1 MMKNSTAIK
10 KLLDVFL
17 QKKYLAIPK
26 QYGDFKEYAIK
37 DYENYL
43 EWINL
48 AYANQNV
55 WKDDANKKLVYN
67 TIFNMAT
74 ILQKD
79 CNQPDC
85 KQNLI
90 NIIGTQIGEAY
101 EQLRTLQE
109 VYKDKNSRFLILH
122 IIIDTIFAFSAPVEK
137 IQWSAMFYNLM
148 CRWNLDNS
156 EEFSDF
162 YGVDAETEIIDY
174 TFENIRKISGPN
186 MRAWLSN
193 NEIIGA
199 SKQKAYFYDFTQ
211 MLLKKMDPMENE
223 ENTVALSIA
232 KPNKTEVSQPS
243 EVKLPKTKM
252 PLNSIQEQK
261 NMAGSTIFETEERRR
276 KSSKEEKTENNL
288 IVKILIAA
296 FIFIAAATIGFSIG
310 RVSRNAQQKKMQ
322 ELIAAKDIQID
333 ELENELKDFQ
343 KKYDTLEETHK
354 DLLDMSNNLTKN
366 EEKKE
371 DGEDIVTST
380 DASSF
385 TADMTLY
392 IYAEKSTD
400 STSLGII
407 EEGNTVDII
416 EQMDESGW
424 IHVSYNEIDGY
435 ININ

>member
-17 QKKYLAIPK
+17 HKKYLAIPK
-26 QYGDFKEYAIK
+26 QYDDFKEYAIK
-37 DYENYL
+37 DSDNYL
-43 EWINL
+43 EWTNL
-48 AYANQNV
+48 AYANQNE
-55 WKDDANKKLVYN
+55 WKNDAKKRLVYN
-67 TIFNMAT
+67 TIFNMTEA
-74 ILQKD
+74 LQKD

-90 NIIGTQIGEAY
+90 NTIGAQIGDAY
-101 EQLRTLQE
+101 EQLCTLQE

-148 CRWNLDNS
+148 CRWNLENS

-162 YGVDAETEIIDY
+162 YGVDAEEEIVDY
-174 TFENIRKISGPN
+174 TFENIRKISGPSI
-186 MRAWLSN
+186 REWFSN
-193 NEIIGA
+193 NEIIAA

-211 MLLKKMDPMENE
+211 LLLEKMDLIENE
-223 ENTVALSIA
+223 ENTVPLSIA
-232 KPNKTEVSQPS
+232 KPPKTELSQPS
-243 EVKLPKTKM
+243 QNLPKTKV
-252 PLNSIQEQK
+252 PLNPIQEQK
-261 NMAGSTIFETEERRR
+261 NMKVSTISKTEERRR
-276 KSSKEEKTENNL
+276 ESSKEEKTKDNL

-296 FIFIAAATIGFSIG
+296 FIFIAVATIGFSIG
-310 RVSRNAQQKKMQ
+310 RVSRNTQQKKMQ
-322 ELIAAKDIQID
+322 ELIDAKDIQIT

-354 DLLDMSNNLTKN
+354 NLLDRYDNLTKD
-366 EEKKE
+366 EENKK

-380 DASSF
+380 NASSY
-385 TADMTLY
+385 TADTIIY

-400 STSLGII
+400 STALGII

-416 EQMDESGW
+416 EQMDDSGW
-424 IHVSYNEIDGY
+424 IHVSYKDINGY